1 MGRSPGGA
9 PWLWV
14 SLTRVVCSSL
24 RPLDSAKA
32 RQPLPPSPHLTLLGH
47 DPSFTGFYNATHF
60 KQRGVNKFI
69 KSCILSCSF
78 IPANLIDMIIMEK
91 RENKSERGKVKI
103 SALGLNLSSQIS
115 ASYFTL
121 TYPGQQLLGTGTL
134 AWKIPWMEEPGG
146 L

>member
-1 MGRSPGGA
+1 MKQPA

-24 RPLDSAKA
+24 KPLDSAKA

-115 ASYFTL
+115 ASYFMNSILRISFIYLPYFRQTAF
-121 TYPGQQLLGTGTL
+121 PQQYQ
-134 AWKIPWMEEPGG
+134 IS
-146 L
+146 